1 MPRPPR
7 YDVDDLL
14 DAALALTVA
23 KTPTGVSV
31 AGLARH
37 AGVPSGSVYHRFPS
51 RTVLLGELWLRTV
64 DRFQEGFLACLA
76 DRDACRG
83 ARTAARYVVDWSRAH
98 PDSARLLLYSR
109 RDFVPEE
116 WPAEQTARAAAQ
128 DRRLRAAL
136 RALAGRL
143 EVDLERLAIAVV
155 DLPYAVVRRHLA
167 DGGAIASS
175 VADTV
180 ENCADTLLRAWL
192 SGPQR

>member
-23 KTPTGVSV
+23 
-31 AGLARH
+31 
-37 AGVPSGSVYHRFPS
+37 
-51 RTVLLGELWLRTV
+51 
-64 DRFQEGFLACLA
+64 
-76 DRDACRG
+76 
-83 ARTAARYVVDWSRAH
+83 
-98 PDSARLLLYSR
+98 
-109 RDFVPEE
+109 
-116 WPAEQTARAAAQ
+116 Q
-128 DRRLRAAL
+128 DRRLRSAL

-167 DGGAIASS
+167 NGGAIASS

-180 ENCADTLLRAWL
+180 ENCTDTPAPRLAVGAAEIAPDPDDLD
-192 SGPQR
+192 GG